1 MITRYVSVVFLAAM
15 LAVVV
20 AVGVGAVEPKEAGA
34 ALTTEY
40 TVQTCTGGTI
50 RLSGDEK
57 RILDLHNNART
68 SRGKKALCVHPDL
81 TEAARYHSQDML
93 DRDYMSHTS
102 PDGETVKERL
112 ERFGYTF
119 DGYSYRWYGENIA
132 WGSGSY
138 GYPDNIFRWWMKS
151 KVHRRNILKDSFR
164 EVGIGV
170 RTGTYKTYGDT
181 RAYTVNFGTRR

>member
-1 MITRYVSVVFLAAM
+1 MPVPA
-15 LAVVV
+15 
-20 AVGVGAVEPKEAGA
+20 GEKGALRAP
-34 ALTTEY
+34 LSY
-40 TVQTCTGGTI
+40 GGSP
-50 RLSGDEK
+50 L
-57 RILDLHNNART
+57 
-68 SRGKKALCVHPDL
+68 
-81 TEAARYHSQDML
+81 HSQDML

-132 WGSGSY
+132 VGTGSY
-138 GYPDNIFRWWMKS
+138 WSPDNIFKWWMKS
-151 KVHRRNILKDSFR
+151 KGHRRNILRDNFQ

-170 RTGTYKTYGDT
+170 RTGTYKTYDDI